1 MSLNIDTF
9 RSLVD
14 QTRYGNRD
22 IVVSGEG
29 KNATARLGNYFFSQ
43 GKAVNN
49 ATMKAFKE
57 ALEKEYGALGTHAF
71 DTVLGARSQLNKSL
85 RACDIQ
91 QTLSKLVPI
100 RENRFLGEVNRQIA
114 TSPKMLELSDE
125 ERMAVFQKL
134 KDEPF
139 KDVDLAACRTPED
152 LSAAAA
158 RRIGAA
164 IDKLRKERDAGLHE
178 NTLGARKSV
187 ETAAGAKEPTGLRN
201 LNTILKAGS
210 TSVEDQIKKGL
221 IGAGMSVNRSDTNTI
236 LFEELKKNG
245 VEPGFIYRNDWSPDD
260 TRGLMAD
267 INSDE
272 SRHALDV
279 LKQNDPDFAQKCE
292 GKTLREQ
299 IMLAG
304 RAHPAGIAAVAE
316 FAIRE
321 AAIMV
326 KNGKIADTH
335 SFGPL
340 ATALKNYNLNPR
352 DLERLV
358 SGGTDKGT
366 ADAIKEIKRELFA
379 QIRDAVMGVRKG
391 DDFYLLSPIFKHFDE
406 RHIMKLDYNEGDR
419 VFTKDAAHAGSFQRP
434 ERILTTRKPILG
446 QIYRL
451 QTAHSADSISAGAV
465 TEALA
470 NDLTRIA
477 GVPAQ
482 ELEIVRGEYSDGHP
496 KLMLQAKFADGYK
509 DMEAGF
515 IKDGRIVPPKGQSAE
530 KLGKY
535 KAFFLLTADRDAV
548 GRRGQNK
555 GFAHG
560 KFFAIDPG
568 HSLEGNAKYLK
579 VSDDLSFKDTYGK
592 STKPRFENFSVFDD
606 DTFFSKME
614 GVINLRETAKRG
626 EFKELFDKY
635 RAAFNPNEEG
645 ISDAEKALRT
655 KICADIDKKEAEF
668 NESLKKIL
676 DVSANNLALYDD
688 LDDQPPVV
696 RQGAIETV
704 ANLEKLTSPTTWTS
718 KKGKVALEH
727 LEVVPESRVPWKAA
741 LKGDNIVYFTETKMS
756 YANMKQLED
765 VVTTAGAKFET
776 DALGV
781 TRITVPVDKAE
792 NFFAVFNEEKVQ
804 QITHAAEYMARKDGG
819 SGLKEA
825 RIYQPVPYPKP
836 VADPRPLIDLSQ
848 LPPYLDFEVDGQVYK
863 FPKIHFQDLLF
874 KSSSVHRPR
883 NEGELRALLSAQ
895 VKLGKEVLGA
905 LMSGRPGLFKPT
917 NQNIVALTYALHAAA
932 LKKGE
937 YMYRGSFSIEDK
949 NGEIARWLDKAND
962 LYIRTSTHAKPYQK
976 AYVDGHLNMPRGYDV
991 PVGAGGLL
999 NGMRTFHFFTIPDED
1014 GLKNGGNGNGP
1025 RRRLFL
1031 KCETFGIFCSTAHLR
1046 IFSKPA
1052 SISQGM
1058 NTRGYRFGDVLES
1071 IFHGASLFESF
1082 FRLKEAPGIRKENL
1096 TKLQES
1102 AIKWAENKL
1111 RTKYPELA
1119 DRLVAG
1125 KVLDGAG
1132 INKMIDNMAW
1142 ILEHMPEDEDERAW
1156 ILDVFDTMFTPLEG
1170 GFGHERY
1177 GDIGNR
1183 IGNEI
1188 MINAKDLV

>member
-1 MSLNIDTF
+1 MAISLETF
-9 RSLVD
+9 KAAASA
-14 QTRYGNRD
+14 THFSKRD
-22 IVVSGEG
+22 IVVQGQG
-29 KNATARLGNYFFSQ
+29 KNATARLGNFIFSQ
-43 GKAVNN
+43 GRAANN
-49 ATMKAFKE
+49 ATMAAFKE
-57 ALEKEYGALGTHAF
+57 ALEKEYGSLGTHAF
-71 DTVLGARSQLNKSL
+71 DTVLGSRSQLNKSL

-91 QTLSKLVPI
+91 RTLSSLVPI
-100 RENRFLGEVNRQIA
+100 RKNRFLGEVNRQLD
-114 TSPKMLELSDE
+114 TSPKMLELSDADQK
-125 ERMAVFQKL
+125 AVRQKL
-134 KDEPF
+134 HDDPLKG
-139 KDVDLAACRTPED
+139 VDLAACHTPED
-152 LSAAAA
+152 IAAAA
-158 RRIGAA
+158 SRRIDAA
-164 IDKLRKERDAGLHE
+164 IENLRKEKDEGLDT
-178 NTLGARKSV
+178 NALGARKSV
-187 ETAAGAKEPTGLRN
+187 ETIAGAKEPTGLRN
-201 LNTILKAGS
+201 LTTILGAGT
-210 TSVEDQIKKGL
+210 TSVEDQIKKGM
-221 IGAGMSVNRSDTNTI
+221 IGAGMSVNRSNSNTI
-236 LFEELKKNG
+236 LFEKLKTNG

-260 TRGLMAD
+260 TRGMMAD

-279 LKQNDPDFAQKCE
+279 LKQNDPAFAKKCE

-316 FAIRE
+316 FALAE
-321 AAIMV
+321 AAQMV
-326 KNGKIADTH
+326 KNGKIPDNH

-340 ATALKNYNLNPR
+340 AKAIQNYGLSPA
-352 DLERLV
+352 DLDRLI
-358 SGGTDKGT
+358 SGSVDKKS
-366 ADAIKEIKRELFA
+366 AEAIKEVKRELFA
-379 QIRDAVMGVRKG
+379 QIRDAVMGVRDG
-391 DDFYLLSPIFKHFDE
+391 DDFYLFSPIFRHFDE

-419 VFTKDAAHAGSFQRP
+419 VSKKDAAHAGSFQRP

-515 IKDGRIVPPKGQSAE
+515 IKDGRIVPPKGHSAE

-614 GVINLRETAKRG
+614 GVISLRETAQSGK
-626 EFKELFDKY
+626 FKELFDQY

-645 ISDAEKALRT
+645 ISDAEKTLRT

-676 DVSANNLALYDD
+676 DVSENNLALYDD
-688 LDDQPPVV
+688 LDNQPPAV

-727 LEVVPESRVPWKAA
+727 LEVIPESRVPWKAA

-792 NFFAVFNEEKVQ
+792 KFFAVFNEEKVQ

-825 RIYQPVPYPKP
+825 TIYKPVPYPKP

-883 NEGELRALLSAQ
+883 DAAELRALLSAQ
-895 VKLGKEVLGA
+895 VKLGKEILGA
-905 LMSGRPGLFKPT
+905 LMSGRPGLFEPT

-937 YMYRGSFSIEDK
+937 YMYRGSFTIEDK
-949 NGEIARWLDKAND
+949 NGDIARWLDKAEG
-962 LYIRTSTHAKPYQK
+962 LYIRTSTHAKPYQT
-976 AYVDGHLNMPRGYDV
+976 AHVDGHLNMPRGYDV

-1031 KCETFGIFCSTAHLR
+1031 KCETFGIFCSTAHAR
-1046 IFSKPA
+1046 IFDKPA

-1058 NTRGYRFGDVLES
+1058 KTRGYRFGDVLES

-1142 ILEHMPEDEDERAW
+1142 ILDHMPEDEDERAW

-1177 GDIGNR
+1177 GDSGNR

-1188 MINAKDLV
+1188 MINAKDL